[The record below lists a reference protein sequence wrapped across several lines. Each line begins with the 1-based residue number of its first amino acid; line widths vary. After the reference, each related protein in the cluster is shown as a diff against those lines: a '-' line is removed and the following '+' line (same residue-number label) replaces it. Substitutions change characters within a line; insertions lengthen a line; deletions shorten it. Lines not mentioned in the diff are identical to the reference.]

1 LPLENAKCS
10 ATGKSMENSNKND
23 RERASKRKRGGKEER
38 RETAIRNA
46 TLRILCANYK
56 HFRAAIKITVRE

>member
-1 LPLENAKCS
+1 
-10 ATGKSMENSNKND
+10 MENSNKND